1 MKRIILHIQVK
12 PNAKQSKIIS
22 KDERGLIIALK
33 ARPQDGE
40 ANEELIAFLSESLGV
55 PKSKI
60 KIKRG
65 SKSRIKQVEILGI
78 QAECEP
84 IVRMLIT

>member
-1 MKRIILHIQVK
+1 MSNMILHIQVK
-12 PNAKQSKIIS
+12 PNARETKIIS
-22 KDERGLIIALK
+22 MDVRGLIIALK

-40 ANEELIAFLSESLGV
+40 ANEELIAFLSEISGV

-65 SKSRIKQVEILGI
+65 EKSRIKQIEMPEF
-78 QAECEP
+78 QFK
-84 IVRMLIT
+84 T